1 MFGVAIGLSALTG
14 WKLETIIIVSGF
26 AVTLY
31 TLLGGIEAVIWTDA
45 IQSVIL
51 TIGAIIVVGLILT
64 DMPGGAENA
73 LSIAWEAG
81 KFNLG
86 EFNSLSLSES
96 TIWVVLMYGIFINLT
111 NFGIDQN
118 FVQRYHAASSERAA
132 GRSVWMGALL
142 YMPVALMFFFIGS
155 ILFSYYQANP
165 DLLEEV
171 KITKAT
177 ELIAE
182 QSTGLTKGSDE
193 EIAKIK
199 LIAKELEPDKYG
211 DKILP
216 HFIANR
222 MPAGLAG
229 MLIAALFAAAMS
241 SIDTSL
247 NSSSTV
253 ALQDFYR
260 RWSNPN
266 ASEAESIRF
275 LRAMTVLFGIIG
287 TSVALAMMGVKS
299 ILDAWWKISGVFAG
313 GMLGLFL
320 LGFIS
325 RRANNAG
332 AAIGAT
338 IGVLVIIWMTFSP
351 DLKEEL
357 GWMSSPFHANM
368 ITVIGTLSIFLL
380 GLTASWFFRCKRS

>member
-73 LSIAWEAG
+73 LSMAWEAG

-96 TIWVVLMYGIFINLT
+96 TVWVVLMYGIFINLT

-193 EIAKIK
+193 KISKIK
-199 LIAKELEPDKYG
+199 LIAKDKLNAT
-211 DKILP
+211 KQK
-216 HFIANR
+216 
-222 MPAGLAG
+222 
-229 MLIAALFAAAMS
+229 LFA
-241 SIDTSL
+241 
-247 NSSSTV
+247 
-253 ALQDFYR
+253 
-260 RWSNPN
+260 
-266 ASEAESIRF
+266 
-275 LRAMTVLFGIIG
+275 
-287 TSVALAMMGVKS
+287 
-299 ILDAWWKISGVFAG
+299 
-313 GMLGLFL
+313 
-320 LGFIS
+320 
-325 RRANNAG
+325 
-332 AAIGAT
+332 
-338 IGVLVIIWMTFSP
+338 
-351 DLKEEL
+351 
-357 GWMSSPFHANM
+357 
-368 ITVIGTLSIFLL
+368 
-380 GLTASWFFRCKRS
+380 